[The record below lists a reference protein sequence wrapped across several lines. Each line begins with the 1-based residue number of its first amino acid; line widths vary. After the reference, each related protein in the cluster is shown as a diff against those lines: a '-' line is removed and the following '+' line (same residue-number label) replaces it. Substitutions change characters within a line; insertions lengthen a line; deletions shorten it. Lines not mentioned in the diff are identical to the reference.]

1 MANSEKEISK
11 KYHAESACREEM
23 LFAQKYQLDGIK
35 KSCFDKMY
43 KILNQNNFKIM
54 NEHQSCHFRRQIP
67 NKTGIS
73 YQINPITN
81 FSIFEV
87 I

>member
-1 MANSEKEISK
+1 
-11 KYHAESACREEM
+11 
-23 LFAQKYQLDGIK
+23 
-35 KSCFDKMY
+35 
-43 KILNQNNFKIM
+43 M
-54 NEHQSCHFRRQIP
+54 NEHQSSHFRRQIP

-81 FSIFEV
+81 FPIFEV